1 MNLMTR
7 THADTAPGKID
18 IARLRRALE
27 TATRSIPPL
36 WPLDG
41 AIAVN
46 PLAGFEDLP
55 FDEAL
60 RAAAARFGAR
70 AGMSLHLWRQL
81 SAQGHPSRTAVT
93 NAAIAHLGGFETAFR
108 SLGPDI
114 TLLDCLM
121 VRLFELPASDSECQ
135 CNDLV
140 ADAVADLCAA
150 FFDDGVATVTM
161 PGRERGLFAAA
172 RKLLTK
178 VLPRDRTRRRPDLP
192 DRSLAALAA
201 LVDAHGIADAAL
213 EDRLAATIAR
223 LPGWAG
229 HIRWR
234 LEHAEADRV
243 AAAPASMADLVALL
257 MLGDLLTDVR
267 PIRERAASP
276 AATRIDLAA
285 WFDLPQDKLGGL
297 ADLVA
302 GLDEADLA
310 MIFQRAAE
318 TEYRD
323 RLVGDLTKRRPDRT
337 DETKAAFVFCIDVR
351 SEPMRRAIEAIGP
364 YETVG
369 YAGFFGLPVAIRHPG
384 KPRTRQLPV
393 LVAPQHDLAMAP
405 APGRERAAFK
415 ACEAERRAGLATA
428 LFGTLKGGSATA
440 YATAEAIGS
449 IAGAAMLACNLAPV
463 ASRKW
468 RRLWSGST
476 DAFVP
481 AIDQSGDCN
490 GLDREARVT
499 YARALF
505 RLTGMDPNTPLIVL
519 TGHRGEALNNPY
531 AAALD
536 CGACAG
542 HGGAPNARAMAA
554 ILNDPD
560 VRRAL
565 DLPSDGFAL
574 AAEHNTTTDEITLFG
589 ANDVPARLCSLME
602 RIRSDLAK
610 ASETARRVRASRLGR
625 DASDLVRGA
634 AHWAEVRPEWA
645 LTGNAAFIVASRDR
659 TRHIDLE
666 GRAFLHSYDWRSDT
680 DGEALATIL
689 AAPMVV
695 AQWINCQY
703 LFSTIDNDRYGAGD
717 KTVHNPM
724 GRIGVVRGNGGD
736 LAIGLPR
743 QSLFHDDGLPAHVPQ
758 RLLTVVEAPIE
769 RVGAVIEANPVLQR
783 LFGNEWVHLVALD
796 PETGRTQRWRPDAEL
811 CRRDLAS
818 SVHRG
823 VD

>member
-7 THADTAPGKID
+7 TRADTAPGKID

-70 AGMSLHLWRQL
+70 PGMSLHLWRQL
-81 SAQGHPSRTAVT
+81 SAQGHPSRSAVT

-108 SLGPDI
+108 LLGPDI

-121 VRLFELPASDSECQ
+121 VRLFELPAADSERQ
-135 CNDLV
+135 RDDLV

-172 RKLLTK
+172 RNLLTRI
-178 VLPRDRTRRRPDLP
+178 LPRDRTRQRPELANRP
-192 DRSLAALAA
+192 LAALAA

-234 LEHAEADRV
+234 LEHADADRV

-257 MLGDLLTDVR
+257 MLGDLLSEPR
-267 PIRERAASP
+267 PIRELAATP

-285 WFDLPQDKLGGL
+285 WCDLPQDKFGGL

-310 MIFQRAAE
+310 LIFQCAAE

-323 RLVGDLTKRRPDRT
+323 GLVGDLTRRRPERA

-351 SEPMRRAIEAIGP
+351 SEPMRRAIEAVGP
-364 YETVG
+364 YATVG
-369 YAGFFGLPVAIRHPG
+369 YAGFFGLPVAIRHPR
-384 KPRTRQLPV
+384 KPRIRQLPV
-393 LVAPQHDLAMAP
+393 LIAPQHDLAMAA
-405 APGRERAAFK
+405 APGSERAASK
-415 ACEAERRAGLATA
+415 VRRAERRAGLATA

-440 YATAEAIGS
+440 YVTAEAIGS

-463 ASRKW
+463 ALRKW
-468 RRLWSGST
+468 RRLWSGSP
-476 DAFVP
+476 DAFAP
-481 AIDQSGDCN
+481 AIDESGDCG

-531 AAALD
+531 SATLD

-602 RIRSDLAK
+602 QIRSDLAK
-610 ASETARRVRASRLGR
+610 VGDTARRVRASRLGR

-645 LTGNAAFIVASRDR
+645 LTGNAALIVASRDR
-659 TRHIDLE
+659 TRQIDLE

-689 AAPMVV
+689 TAPMVV

-717 KTVHNPM
+717 KTVHNPV

-736 LAIGLPR
+736 LTIGLPR

-811 CRRDLAS
+811 CRRNFVS
-818 SVHRG
+818 SIHRG